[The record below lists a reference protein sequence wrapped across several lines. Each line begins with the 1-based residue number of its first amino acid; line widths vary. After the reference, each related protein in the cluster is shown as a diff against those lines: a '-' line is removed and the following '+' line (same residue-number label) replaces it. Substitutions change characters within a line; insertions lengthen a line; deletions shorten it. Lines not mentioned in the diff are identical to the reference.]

1 MLEMHKRER
10 WNKLA
15 EWEASML
22 TIGRLLGASGAGV
35 LQLIT
40 GMKRELDERYTN
52 RFYDARIILAQMY
65 GKRAALQKDINAIER
80 LDAMA
85 AG

>member
-22 TIGRLLGASGAGV
+22 TIGKLLGAAGPGV
-35 LQLIT
+35 FQLIA

-52 RFYDARIILAQMY
+52 KFYDARIILIQLCS
-65 GKRAALQKDINAIER
+65 KRMALQKDMNAIKR
-80 LDAMA
+80 LNAMA
-85 AG
+85 G